1 MLGDSPL
8 IDDFSFSKLSTFSKC
23 ARKAFFRYVLQLK
36 DVMPFFN
43 RGTAVHFGQEWD
55 NKEKVRGYRPR
66 VEQVLDAATFRLIE
80 LEKLGKTSV
89 KVDTFVD
96 EHRVQ
101 LVKYNESGFRDKVK
115 PMAGTIEAPFQIEVA
130 LGGEE
135 KPARIGG
142 FVDCVSQ
149 VEEGEDSRVVVDYK
163 SGQRVTEV
171 KGVQFDLYRIG
182 AEAPKVT
189 VVSFI
194 AGERQRPGT
203 KVKGPVAAT
212 EVERA
217 QTRRWIFEQV
227 RAFRHAVKTGDW
239 PMCAPESYWCAA
251 SACSYYG
258 RCYPEKA
265 GPSAPFAEIV
275 KVARAGTLPIPEWKA
290 RKDGAYVAR
299 TEPPGL
305 DPAEGG
311 ARGGGQEDLRTKDHA
326 DDEHAKSAGGGVQS
340 RSDQGALEGGSG
352 GGDAGDGGGEGE

>member
-55 NKEKVRGYRPR
+55 NREKVRGYRPR

-101 LVKYNESGFRDKVK
+101 LAKYNDSGFRDKVK
-115 PMAGTIEAPFQIEVA
+115 PVAGTIEAPFRIEVA

-149 VEEGEDSRVVVDYK
+149 VEEDPASRVVVDYK
-163 SGQRVTEV
+163 SGARATEPV
-171 KGVQFDLYRIG
+171 GVQFDLYRIG

-217 QTRRWIFEQV
+217 LTRRWIFEQV
-227 RAFRHAVKTGDW
+227 RAFRHAVKSGDW

-251 SACSYYG
+251 SACSFYG
-258 RCYPEKA
+258 RCYPKQA

-275 KVARAGTLPIPEWKA
+275 KVERAGTLPIPEWKL
-290 RKDGAYVAR
+290 RKDGAYAVRGPGA
-299 TEPPGL
+299 GL
-305 DPAEGG
+305 DAGSGEPQAVGEKDSGMPDHGG
-311 ARGGGQEDLRTKDHA
+311 NDGAVA
-326 DDEHAKSAGGGVQS
+326 S
-340 RSDQGALEGGSG
+340 QGAAQRRDGE
-352 GGDAGDGGGEGE
+352 GDGSGGEGEGAGGGGGGEAE